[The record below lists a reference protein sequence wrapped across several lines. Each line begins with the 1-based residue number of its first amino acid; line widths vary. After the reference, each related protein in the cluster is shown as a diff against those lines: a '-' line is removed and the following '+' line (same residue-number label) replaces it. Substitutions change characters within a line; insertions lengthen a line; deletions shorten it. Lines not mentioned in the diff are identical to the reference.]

1 LLFLSHFEQT
11 VRYQLAPEHNIPVIL
26 SEFLL
31 VFFLNRR
38 KQRENE

>member
-1 LLFLSHFEQT
+1 LLFLGHFERT

-26 SEFLL
+26 SGFLL
-31 VFFLNRR
+31 VFFLSRR